1 LLKFAVLRVPTDL
14 GVERMLSRRAA
25 IGYVAT
31 TVLLGFSRPALAA
44 RGASF
49 QAIDS
54 DGDGKVGLD
63 EIKKAAAAKFDALDR
78 NRTGTLT
85 RREVGRLRL
94 SRKDFAAADPD
105 KDGTLSKDEYLAIV
119 EQRFKAADT
128 KKQGY
133 LTLAEFNSRAA
144 LPLRRLVY

>member
-1 LLKFAVLRVPTDL
+1 
-14 GVERMLSRRAA
+14 MLSRRAA

-31 TVLLGFSRPALAA
+31 TVLLGFSQPALAA

-54 DGDGKVGLD
+54 SGDGKLDLD

-105 KDGTLSKDEYLAIV
+105 KDGTLSKDEYLALA
-119 EQRFKAADT
+119 EQRFKALDT
-128 KKQGY
+128 KQAGA
-133 LTLAEFNSRAA
+133 LTLAEFNSRSA

>member
-1 LLKFAVLRVPTDL
+1 
-14 GVERMLSRRAA
+14 MLSRRAA
-25 IGYVAT
+25 IGCVFT
-31 TVLLGFSRPALAA
+31 TALLGFTQPALAA

-54 DGDGKVGLD
+54 NSDGKLD
-63 EIKKAAAAKFDALDR
+63 LEEAKKAASAKFNSLDR

-94 SRKDFAAADPD
+94 SRKDFTAADPD

-128 KKQGY
+128 KQQGT
-133 LTLAEFNSRAA
+133 LTLSEFNSRAA
-144 LPLRRLVY
+144 LPLRRLIY

>member
-1 LLKFAVLRVPTDL
+1 
-14 GVERMLSRRAA
+14 MLSRRAA

-54 DGDGKVGLD
+54 SGDGKLDLD

-105 KDGTLSKDEYLAIV
+105 KDGTLSKDEYVAIV

-144 LPLRRLVY
+144 LPLRRLIY

>member
-1 LLKFAVLRVPTDL
+1 
-14 GVERMLSRRAA
+14 MLSRRAA
-25 IGYVAT
+25 IGYVTA
-31 TVLLGFSRPALAA
+31 TVLLGFSQPALAA

-54 DGDGKVGLD
+54 NGDGKVDLD

-94 SRKDFAAADPD
+94 SRKDFAAADPEPPRVRRRPFD
-105 KDGTLSKDEYLAIV
+105 LSH
-119 EQRFKAADT
+119 AAMA
-128 KKQGY
+128 GCSSM
-133 LTLAEFNSRAA
+133 A
-144 LPLRRLVY
+144 

>member
-1 LLKFAVLRVPTDL
+1 
-14 GVERMLSRRAA
+14 MLSRRAA

-31 TVLLGFSRPALAA
+31 TAVLLGVSRPALAA
-44 RGASF
+44 RAASF
-49 QAIDS
+49 QAIES
-54 DGDGKVGLD
+54 DGDGKISLD

-105 KDGTLSKDEYLAIV
+105 KDGTLSKDEYLALA
-119 EQRFKAADT
+119 EQRFKALDT
-128 KKQGY
+128 KQAGA
-133 LTLAEFNSRAA
+133 LTLAEFNSRSA

>member
-1 LLKFAVLRVPTDL
+1 
-14 GVERMLSRRAA
+14 MLSRRAA
-25 IGYVAT
+25 IGCVAT

-54 DGDGKVGLD
+54 SGDGKLDLD

-105 KDGTLSKDEYLAIV
+105 KDGTLSKDE
-119 EQRFKAADT
+119 
-128 KKQGY
+128 
-133 LTLAEFNSRAA
+133 
-144 LPLRRLVY
+144 

>member
-1 LLKFAVLRVPTDL
+1 
-14 GVERMLSRRAA
+14 MLSRRAA
-25 IGYVAT
+25 IGYVAA
-31 TVLLGFSRPALAA
+31 TVLLGFSQPALAA

-54 DGDGKVGLD
+54 NGDGKVDLD

-94 SRKDFAAADPD
+94 NRKDFAAADPD
-105 KDGTLSKDEYLAIV
+105 KDGTLSKDEYLAVV

-128 KKQGY
+128 KQAGG
-133 LTLAEFNSRAA
+133 TDAVRI
-144 LPLRRLVY
+144 

>member
-1 LLKFAVLRVPTDL
+1 
-14 GVERMLSRRAA
+14 M
-25 IGYVAT
+25 AT
-31 TVLLGFSRPALAA
+31 AGC
-44 RGASF
+44 
-49 QAIDS
+49 
-54 DGDGKVGLD
+54 LD

-128 KKQGY
+128 KKQGS

>member
-1 LLKFAVLRVPTDL
+1 
-14 GVERMLSRRAA
+14 MLSRRAA
-25 IGYVAT
+25 IGYVTA
-31 TVLLGFSRPALAA
+31 TVLLGFSQPALAA

-54 DGDGKVGLD
+54 NGDGKVDLD

-105 KDGTLSKDEYLAIV
+105 KDGTLSKDE
-119 EQRFKAADT
+119 
-128 KKQGY
+128 
-133 LTLAEFNSRAA
+133 
-144 LPLRRLVY
+144 

>member
-1 LLKFAVLRVPTDL
+1 
-14 GVERMLSRRAA
+14 MLSRRAA

-54 DGDGKVGLD
+54 SGDGKLDLD

-105 KDGTLSKDEYLAIV
+105 KDGTLSKDEYLAVV

>member
-1 LLKFAVLRVPTDL
+1 
-14 GVERMLSRRAA
+14 MLSRRAA
-25 IGYVAT
+25 IGCVAT
-31 TVLLGFSRPALAA
+31 TVLLGFSSPALAA
-44 RGASF
+44 RGVSF

-54 DGDGKVGLD
+54 SGDGKVDLD

-94 SRKDFAAADPD
+94 SRKDFAAAYPD

-133 LTLAEFNSRAA
+133 LTLAEFNSRAG

>member
-1 LLKFAVLRVPTDL
+1 
-14 GVERMLSRRAA
+14 MLSRRAA
-25 IGYVAT
+25 IGYVTA
-31 TVLLGFSRPALAA
+31 TVLLGFSQPALAA

-54 DGDGKVGLD
+54 NGDGKVDLD

-94 SRKDFAAADPD
+94 NRKDFAAADPD
-105 KDGTLSKDEYLAIV
+105 KDGTLSKDEYLAVV

-128 KKQGY
+128 KQAGA
-133 LTLAEFNSRAA
+133 LTLVRI
-144 LPLRRLVY
+144 